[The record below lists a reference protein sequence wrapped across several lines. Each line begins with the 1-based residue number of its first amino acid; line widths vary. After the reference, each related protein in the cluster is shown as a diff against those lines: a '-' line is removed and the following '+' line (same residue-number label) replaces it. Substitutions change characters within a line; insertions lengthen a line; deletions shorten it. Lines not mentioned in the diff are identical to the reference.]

1 VLFCDEPTGS
11 LDSASGVQVLEA
23 IVKSAD
29 ETGATVMMVTHNAAI
44 AEIADRVI
52 RFSDGKVA
60 DIAANASRKAPAEV
74 RW

>member
-1 VLFCDEPTGS
+1 
-11 LDSASGVQVLEA
+11 SGVQVLEA

-52 RFSDGKVA
+52 RFSDGKAA
-60 DIAANASRKAPAEV
+60 DISANPVRKAPSEV
-74 RW
+74 HW